1 MLRNADDVMLNGKY
15 HSNKNIS
22 VKNGRKIEDF
32 KKSHLVSA

>member
-1 MLRNADDVMLNGKY
+1 MLRNADDVMLNCEY

-22 VKNGRKIEDF
+22 VKNGRKIEAF